1 MKHFAIVDIETTGG
15 SPGTDRVTEIAIVLH
30 DGEKIIDRFES
41 LINPERSIPYGIT
54 QITGI
59 TNEMVADAPRFYEVA
74 KKVVEMTQGAVFVA
88 HNVSFD
94 YNFIRYE
101 FQQLGYVFRR
111 RKLCTVRL
119 SRKVFPGLRSYSLG
133 NLIKHFNIK
142 VTDRHRAMADVM
154 ATIELMEKAFAQ
166 DENNETD
173 NLVNLG
179 IRETR
184 LPKNISLD
192 QLHDL
197 AEACGVYYF
206 YNKEGEVVYVGK
218 SVNIKKRAMQHFAA
232 QTAKAVKMQQVIHD
246 ISYELTGSELI
257 ALLLEA
263 TEIKRLSPRF
273 NSALRNRN
281 MNWCIHKYINEAGYI
296 CFALAKTNAKS
307 AKDFN
312 IVSRF
317 HRSAIAKSTLR
328 SLVRQF
334 ELCGCLSGVESFGV
348 SCFQYQIGK
357 CLGAN
362 MGREEV
368 ESYNER
374 AELAILAFDR
384 LFEEDMLILS
394 KGRTPEEQSVVWVE
408 DGQFVGFGYA
418 DKEAVRSV
426 EDLKASVKSYTHHSD
441 YLDIIYGFLRK
452 GKDVK
457 IVKLVGAS

>member
-1 MKHFAIVDIETTGG
+1 MQKQFAIVDIETTGG
-15 SPGTDRVTEIAIVLH
+15 SPGMDRVTEIAIALH

-41 LINPERSIPYGIT
+41 LINPERSIPYNIT

-59 TNEMVADAPRFYEVA
+59 TNEMVADAPKFYEVA
-74 KKVVEMTQGAVFVA
+74 KQVVEMTQGAVFVA
-88 HNVSFD
+88 HNVGFD
-94 YNFIRYE
+94 YSFIRYE

-133 NLIKHFNIK
+133 NLIKHFKIE

-154 ATIELMEKAFAQ
+154 ATVELMEKAFAQ

-179 IRETR
+179 ISETR
-184 LPKNISLD
+184 LPKNITLD
-192 QLHDL
+192 QLHEL
-197 AEACGVYYF
+197 PEACGVYYF
-206 YNKEGEVVYVGK
+206 YNKEGDVIYVGK

-232 QTAKAVKMQQVIHD
+232 QTSKAVKMQQVIHD
-246 ISYELTGSELI
+246 ITYELTGSELI

-263 TEIKRLSPRF
+263 TEIKRISPQF

-281 MNWCIHKYINEAGYI
+281 MNWCIHKYTNEAGYI
-296 CFALAKTNAKS
+296 CFALAKTSLKKAKEF
-307 AKDFN
+307 D
-312 IVSRF
+312 IVTRF

-328 SLVRQF
+328 GLVQRF
-334 ELCGCLSGVESFGV
+334 ELCACLCGIEESGK

-362 MGREEV
+362 MGEEDV
-368 ESYNER
+368 LAYNEK
-374 AELAILAFDR
+374 AALAILAFDR
-384 LFEEDMLILS
+384 IFEEDMLIID
-394 KGRTPEEQSVVWVE
+394 KGRTAEEQSVVWIE
-408 DGQFVGFGYA
+408 DNQMVGFGYVE
-418 DKEAVRSV
+418 KEDLRST
-426 EDLKASVKSYTHHSD
+426 EDLKNAVKSYAHHTD

-452 GKDVK
+452 GKKVK
-457 IVKLVGAS
+457 IVKPA